1 MLALRG
7 GAGNASRARR
17 LSASNGV
24 HGWPESGGTRSDHM
38 ASMMVFMLWDV
49 LRAVAYIL
57 PPPSRPPR
65 RRGGADP
72 NARNSAASRQAAD
85 RAGARQCRVATRR
98 RAGSRGCRASLPADV
113 HRGLVGRATARQARP
128 RVGRSRPRGSGRC
141 GAGRDGDRAQTACP
155 EPARARR
162 ESKAA
167 IPGRYAYGSAP
178 IPRRARQCERRDHPR
193 PTAGNADRLSFAPKG
208 PVA

>member
-7 GAGNASRARR
+7 DAGSASRARR
-17 LSASNGV
+17 SSASNGV
-24 HGWPESGGTRSDHM
+24 HGWPESGGMRSDHM
-38 ASMMVFMLWDV
+38 GLMMVSMLWDV
-49 LRAVAYIL
+49 LQAVAYIL
-57 PPPSRPPR
+57 PTPSRPPR
-65 RRGGADP
+65 QRDGADP
-72 NARNSAASRQAAD
+72 SAPSLGASR
-85 RAGARQCRVATRR
+85 RAEGRVVLRQYRVAMRR
-98 RAGSRGCRASLPADV
+98 RFAGHEYRASLPAGV

-128 RVGRSRPRGSGRC
+128 RVGRSRPRGYGRC
-141 GAGRDGDRAQTACP
+141 GAGQDGDRAQTACP
-155 EPARARR
+155 APARAPP